1 MSHPVFSD
9 QQRMSQL
16 PPADAGVYVY
26 CVAHAGPFQ
35 SGEAHFQ
42 ASGIGGRGDTV
53 RVMEWQDLVAI
64 VSNSPKARY
73 ELRREYLIAHEQVVE
88 EAMQRSDVLPVAFST
103 VAGKEADVREYL
115 LKKRFDELHAHL
127 MDVKDRVELGLK
139 VLWNEE
145 RLFAEVVV
153 ENDDIR
159 ELQQNIAGRPEDA
172 SYYDRIQLGQL
183 TEQAI
188 SAKNEDEAE
197 DVLSALEPIAVAT
210 QVNKNFMERMFLNAA
225 FLVDKSR
232 EADFDERVRV
242 LGESNEGRL
251 IFQYVGPL
259 PPYNFVT
266 IKVRWE
272 E

>member
-1 MSHPVFSD
+1 
-9 QQRMSQL
+9 MSQPL
-16 PPADAGVYVY
+16 PAEAGVYVY
-26 CVAHAGPFQ
+26 CVAHAAPFRDGDAEFQ
-35 SGEAHFQ
+35 ST
-42 ASGIGGRGDTV
+42 GIGGRGDAV
-53 RVMEWQDLVAI
+53 RLVEWEDLVAV
-64 VSNSPKARY
+64 VSDSPKARY
-73 ELRREYLIAHEQVVE
+73 ELRREYLMAHEHVVE

-103 VAGKEADVREYL
+103 VAGKESDVRDL
-115 LKKRFDELHAHL
+115 LLRKRFDELHAHL
-127 MDVKDRVELGLK
+127 VDVRDRVELGLK

-145 RLFAEVVV
+145 RLFAEVVM

-159 ELQQNIAGRPEDA
+159 GLQQSIAGTPEDA

-188 SAKNEDEAE
+188 SSKNDDEAE
-197 DVLSALEPIAVAT
+197 AVLTVLEPLAVAT

-232 EADFDERVRV
+232 EADFDEQVRV
-242 LGESNEGRL
+242 LGESNAGRL

>member
-1 MSHPVFSD
+1 
-9 QQRMSQL
+9 MSQTS
-16 PPADAGVYVY
+16 PPDAGVYVY
-26 CVAHAGPFQ
+26 CVAHAGPFTHD
-35 SGEAHFQ
+35 GAHFES
-42 ASGIGGRGDTV
+42 AGIGGRGDTV
-53 RVMEWQDLVAI
+53 RIVAWEDLVAI
-64 VSNSPKARY
+64 VSDSPKARY
-73 ELRREYLIAHEQVVE
+73 ELRREYLMAHEHVVE

-103 VAGKEADVREYL
+103 IAGREVDISEHL
-115 LKKRFDELHAHL
+115 LRKRFDELHAHL
-127 MDVKDRVELGLK
+127 EDVRDRVELGLK

-145 RLFAEVVV
+145 RLFAEVVM

-159 ELQQNIAGRPEDA
+159 SLQQSIAGSPEDA

-188 SAKNEDEAE
+188 SVKNDDEVQAVL
-197 DVLSALEPIAVAT
+197 DVLEPLAVAT
-210 QVNKNFMERMFLNAA
+210 QVNKNFMERMILNAA

-232 EADFDERVRV
+232 EAEFDEAVRAV
-242 LGESNEGRL
+242 GESNAGRL